1 MVRPQRLDSTVQG
14 NHSWQVVSYKG
25 KISDMDG
32 LDALI
37 VETTR
42 AAIAS
47 PHAVYRFGSSVAGA
61 ARADSDIDIGLLADR
76 PLDPLARFELQETLA
91 IALRRSVDLVDLR
104 SASTVMASQVV
115 TTGIV
120 IHDGAPQV
128 RGAFEDRVFS
138 AYARLNE
145 ERRGILERIAAEGTV
160 HGR

>member
-1 MVRPQRLDSTVQG
+1 MSG
-14 NHSWQVVSYKG
+14 G
-25 KISDMDG
+25 EDG
-32 LDALI
+32 LI
-37 VETTR
+37 VDTIQ
-42 AAIAS
+42 AAV
-47 PHAVYRFGSSVAGA
+47 PTVHAVYRFGSSATGA

-91 IALRRSVDLVDLR
+91 IALCRSVDLVDLR

-115 TTGIV
+115 TTGVV

-145 ERRGILERIAAEGTV
+145 ERRGILERIAEEGTV

>member
-1 MVRPQRLDSTVQG
+1 MNG
-14 NHSWQVVSYKG
+14 G
-25 KISDMDG
+25 E
-32 LDALI
+32 DALI
-37 VETTR
+37 VDTIQ
-42 AAIAS
+42 AAVPAL
-47 PHAVYRFGSSVAGA
+47 HAVYRFGSSATGT
-61 ARADSDIDIGLLADR
+61 ARPDSDIDLGLLADR
-76 PLDPLARFELQETLA
+76 PLDPRARFELQETLA

-120 IHDGAPQV
+120 IHDGAPHA
-128 RGAFEDRVFS
+128 RGAFEDHVFS